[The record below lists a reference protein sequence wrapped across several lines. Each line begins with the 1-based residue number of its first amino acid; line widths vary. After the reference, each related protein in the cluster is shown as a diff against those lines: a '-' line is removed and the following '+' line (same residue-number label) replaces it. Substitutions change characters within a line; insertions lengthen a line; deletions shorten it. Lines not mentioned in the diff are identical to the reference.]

1 MALDINIEIQ
11 NLLRSSAVQ
20 DINFKLGNI
29 LITGQGFSAL
39 SNCFSDKSIP
49 RRIRVTVN
57 PRIVGDALATYT
69 PHNDKIHLRS
79 RLALE
84 TVSGRAT
91 LIHECTHAQVDLR
104 RTNTNIREEEAAGF
118 IAAAWYYFGT
128 NNVAIAQKKLPAE
141 IITITS
147 SLYLQRDSQTKSKK
161 GVIALTR
168 DQIDT
173 AKAAMRSAGYR
184 AGRYTSNG
192 IRGLRYPGDKKP
204 KAATASP

>member
-1 MALDINIEIQ
+1 MALDIEIQ

-20 DINFKLGNI
+20 SINFKLGNI

-39 SNCFSDKSIP
+39 SNCFSDKPI
-49 RRIRVTVN
+49 RHRIRVTIN
-57 PRIVGDALATYT
+57 PRIVGRGTHASYT

-84 TVSGRAT
+84 TVSGRAN

-118 IAAAWYYFGT
+118 IAQAWYYFDT
-128 NNVAIAQKKLPAE
+128 NNVAIAKKNLPAE

-147 SLYLQRDSQTKSKK
+147 NLYLQRDSQTESKK
-161 GVIALTR
+161 EVIVLTR
-168 DQIDT
+168 DQINT
-173 AKAAMRSAGYR
+173 AKAVMKNNYGYR
-184 AGRYTSNG
+184 AGRYTSDG
-192 IRGLRYPGDKKP
+192 IRGFRYPGDKKP
-204 KAATASP
+204 KAASEG